1 MSQAKGAARPIIIVK
16 KKKNGGG
23 GHHGGA
29 WKVAYADFVTA
40 MMAFFLVMW
49 LVTAVSKEQRAAIFE
64 YFKNPSMEP
73 GKSVRAAPGQI
84 GPGGAS
90 TSPINLHGGLD
101 APRTLLKKRID
112 ASVSLMSKID
122 PEQTEQQLRQTDADA
137 RAQVTEA
144 ERKKLESLMEELREA
159 VSKSQ
164 ALEPFKDQ
172 LLLDITPEGIRIQIV
187 DAQNRPMFDIGS
199 ARLRDYTQAILHE
212 LAPYL
217 SSVPNRISITGHTD
231 IRPYP
236 GQGGYSNWELSADR
250 ANAAR
255 RALVSSG
262 LPDEKIARVVG
273 LASSV
278 LFDRADPQNP
288 INRRISIVI
297 MTKQA
302 EEDALKTD
310 TVAEAA
316 VGNAPIVTSRPTPLA
331 PLSSASAAPA
341 PTAAATPTPMPSP
354 AAAASAAVSA
364 SSAPPRNAPV
374 PSKPVP
380 ATVPAALP
388 PPVTPVAA
396 PIQTAR
402 AAAPTAPTSS
412 TTPKSPA
419 PTPPS
424 SPTSGMIARPSAGT
438 ISRPSVGTISR
449 PAGTAAP
456 GSGTPA
462 PSTGSPS
469 TSGTINRPAPAPS
482 VFNAV
487 HAALAKPPGN

>member
-1 MSQAKGAARPIIIVK
+1 MSTPGKDARPIIVVK
-16 KKKNGGG
+16 RKRKGAAE
-23 GHHGGA
+23 HHGGA

-64 YFKNPSMEP
+64 YFKNPSLES
-73 GKSVRAAPGQI
+73 GKSVKAAPGQV

-90 TSPINLHGGLD
+90 TSPINLGGGLD
-101 APRTLLKKRID
+101 SLRSR
-112 ASVSLMSKID
+112 VSKV
-122 PEQTEQQLRQTDADA
+122 ADIGA
-137 RAQVTEA
+137 TAALVRRDEIPATTRKSAEKTRDQTEA
-144 ERKKLESLMEELREA
+144 EAREQVREAEHKKLETLMVELKEA

-217 SSVPNRISITGHTD
+217 TSVPNRISITGHTD

-236 GQGGYSNWELSADR
+236 GQGAYSNWELSADR

-255 RALVSSG
+255 RALVAAG

-278 LFDRADPQNP
+278 LFDRDDPQNA

-302 EEDALKTD
+302 EEEALKTD
-310 TVAEAA
+310 IAKAA
-316 VGNAPIVTSRPTPLA
+316 Q
-331 PLSSASAAPA
+331 
-341 PTAAATPTPMPSP
+341 
-354 AAAASAAVSA
+354 
-364 SSAPPRNAPV
+364 
-374 PSKPVP
+374 
-380 ATVPAALP
+380 P
-388 PPVTPVAA
+388 PPSAVVTPGA
-396 PIQTAR
+396 
-402 AAAPTAPTSS
+402 S
-412 TTPKSPA
+412 TTGANLLGPDSP
-419 PTPPS
+419 
-424 SPTSGMIARPSAGT
+424 
-438 ISRPSVGTISR
+438 
-449 PAGTAAP
+449 
-456 GSGTPA
+456 
-462 PSTGSPS
+462 
-469 TSGTINRPAPAPS
+469 
-482 VFNAV
+482 
-487 HAALAKPPGN
+487 H